1 MAGLSFCTGRR
12 LISDAH
18 IGANVPGNLLMGEFI
33 ERRSQGG
40 DRRTQQRRSHAD
52 DRRSSGR
59 TYLFPHLV
67 PRRVRGERRQRE
79 DRRDTD

>member
-1 MAGLSFCTGRR
+1 
-12 LISDAH
+12 
-18 IGANVPGNLLMGEFI
+18 MGEFI

-59 TYLFPHLV
+59 AYLFPHLL

-79 DRRDTD
+79 GRRATD

>member
-1 MAGLSFCTGRR
+1 METELLGIYR
-12 LISDAH
+12 LISDTH

-52 DRRSSGR
+52 DQRSSGR
-59 TYLFPHLV
+59 NYQV
-67 PRRVRGERRQRE
+67 PRRLRGERRQRE
-79 DRRDTD
+79 GRRATD